1 MMNEMMADSDDDE
14 LDDELAAFEQDIQ
27 QEQAMNMDAN
37 FNKADANI
45 VTPNQPQKNA
55 KKDDVDDMFANLMAS

>member
-1 MMNEMMADSDDDE
+1 MMNEMMADSDDDD

-27 QEQAMNMDAN
+27 QEQAMNMNAN
-37 FNKADANI
+37 FNQADANI
-45 VTPNQPQKNA
+45 VTPNQPQKQA